1 MDTFI
6 DLMFRAEWTWVI
18 FFTAMALLLSLQ
30 DFIQQ
35 DPDELYPDLGL

>member
-6 DLMFRAEWTWVI
+6 DLMVRAEWTWVI
-18 FFTAMALLLSLQ
+18 FFTAMVLLLSLQ